1 MDGQILE
8 DHSEIIATIE
18 RVVGSTGIITS
29 EEDLKPYLIDQ
40 KKAYEGQA
48 IAVVRPSS
56 TEEVSKVVK
65 LCAEN
70 QIPIVPQGG
79 NTGLCGGATP
89 DSSGRT
95 IVLNLSRMNKIRDID
110 PLNYTITVDAGVIL
124 AEIQNAAD
132 ESDRLFPLSLG
143 AEGSCQIGGNLS
155 TNAGGTG
162 VLRYGTTRELVLG
175 LEFVLPDG
183 RIWDG
188 MTALRKDNTG
198 YDLKNLFMGAEGTLG
213 IITGAVLKL
222 FPKPKDVQTA
232 FIAIRDSEAA
242 IDLLA
247 KTRQMS
253 DDRLTAFEWMARQGL
268 EFVFKNIPDTRE
280 PLQENYR
287 EYILIELTSGHS
299 DSGLRETLETILSDA
314 IEDGLVLDAV
324 LAESSS
330 QAQDFW
336 HLRETIPEGQ
346 MIEGATIKHD
356 ISVPVSSVPK
366 FLKNAEAAINQ
377 LIPEIRICAFGHLG
391 DGNIHY
397 NLTTPKAVSPKTFF
411 DKLEDINR
419 TIHDEAVALGGSI
432 SAEHGIGMSKR
443 LELMHY
449 KSANALDI
457 MRGIK
462 QALDPQ
468 SIMNPGKVL

>member
-1 MDGQILE
+1 MNALTNEVLQQLKDAVGLNGYLE
-8 DHSEIIATIE
+8 GDADTEAYAVDARELYQGKTALVLRPAT
-18 RVVGSTGIITS
+18 
-29 EEDLKPYLIDQ
+29 
-40 KKAYEGQA
+40 
-48 IAVVRPSS
+48 
-56 TEEVSKVVK
+56 TEEVSTVVK
-65 LCAEN
+65 ICASAG
-70 QIPIVPQGG
+70 IALTPQGG
-79 NTGLCGGATP
+79 NTGYCGGATP
-89 DSSGRT
+89 DETGNQ
-95 IVLNLSRMNKIRDID
+95 IVLSLARMNNICHVDA
-110 PLNYTITVDAGVIL
+110 LNYTITAEAGCILTAIQDA
-124 AEIQNAAD
+124 AEEA
-132 ESDRLFPLSLG
+132 DRLFPLSLG

-247 KTRQMS
+247 KARRMS

-299 DSGLRETLETILSDA
+299 DSGLRETLETIMGNT
-314 IEDGLVLDAV
+314 IEDGLVLDAA
-324 LAESSS
+324 LAESRG

-336 HLRETIPEGQ
+336 RLRETIPEGQ

>member
-1 MDGQILE
+1 MDGNIIE
-8 DHSEIIATIE
+8 GHTEIIEELEEI
-18 RVVGSTGIITS
+18 VGSSGIITS
-29 EEDLKPYLIDQ
+29 EQDLKPYLIDQ
-40 KKAYEGQA
+40 KKAYEGRA
-48 IAVVRPSS
+48 IAVIRPSS

-65 LCAEN
+65 ICSQK
-70 QIPIVPQGG
+70 QISIVPQGG

-89 DSSGRT
+89 DDSGRT
-95 IVLNLSRMNKIRDID
+95 IVLSLSKMNKIRDID
-110 PLNYTITVDAGVIL
+110 PLNHTITVDAGVIL

-183 RIWDG
+183 CIWDG

-198 YDLKNLFMGAEGTLG
+198 YDLKHLFMGAEGTLG

-222 FPKPKDVQTA
+222 FPKPKDIQTA
-232 FIAIRDSEAA
+232 LVAIRNTEAA

-247 KTRQMS
+247 KARQQS

-268 EFVFKNIPDTRE
+268 DFVFKNIPDTRD
-280 PLQENYR
+280 PFQENYR
-287 EYILIELTSGHS
+287 EYILIELTSGYT
-299 DSGLRETLETILSDA
+299 DSGLRDTLETILGNA
-314 IEDGLVLDAV
+314 IEAGLVLDAV
-324 LAESSS
+324 LAESRG

-336 HLRETIPEGQ
+336 RLRETIPEGQ

-377 LIPEIRICAFGHLG
+377 LVPGIRICAFGHLG

-397 NLTTPKAVSPKTFF
+397 NLTTPETLSRRGFF
-411 DKLEDINR
+411 DKLENINR

-443 LELMHY
+443 LELVHY

-468 SIMNPGKVL
+468 GIMNPGKVL